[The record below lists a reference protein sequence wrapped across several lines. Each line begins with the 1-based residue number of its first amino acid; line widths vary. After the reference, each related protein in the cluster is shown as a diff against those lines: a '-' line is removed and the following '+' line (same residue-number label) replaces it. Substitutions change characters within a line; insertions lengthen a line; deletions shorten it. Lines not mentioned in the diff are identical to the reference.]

1 MFKVI
6 NRNLRLVVTIKK
18 MHDNRIQI
26 RRENIEQVM
35 FDVLS
40 YLMTRR
46 EMMRSAGNMGS
57 S

>member
-6 NRNLRLVVTIKK
+6 NRNLRLVVTVKK

-26 RRENIEQVM
+26 CGENIEQVM